1 MKDKKGFTLT
11 EILATLAILA
21 IVIAIA
27 VPSLNALIK
36 SFERKYYESLE
47 STVLSSAKNY
57 YKDHPEER
65 PTGILYSSAITING
79 LIKNKYIDSAKV
91 YKKNDECKGY
101 VLVVNEG
108 EGNYNYKTC
117 MVCNNDLKVKNE
129 DDKKYCA
136 YYDNGKSKDDATL
149 KLVTDNNNDSII
161 SDKDI
166 DTVVNSSK
174 AISDNL
180 EDSIDSLY
188 LPYAEDFVMNNHW
201 KKYIDYHLNKGIV
214 LKIDGLFETELS
226 NYKPINISNIV
237 LNPKLESDE
246 SEYEYHVTYK
256 TDENSNLSTI
266 DRIVIIKKI
275 GNASISN
282 TRLIN
287 PITLDDKLNRIS
299 FVNRKDTSVKQKFS
313 DNDWQ
318 DLIKDET
325 INDNNQY
332 RFKYKEKI
340 EEEEYFFY
348 SGATTVTLQATP
360 PTSNLCKT
368 GLVYNGSSQKIA
380 EAGIG
385 YSLTG
390 NEQTN
395 AGEYT
400 ITATLNPGYKWAD
413 NTTGKKTFNCS
424 ISKATPIINLSS
436 KSGSIL
442 NGKSGTFTATV
453 KSGIA
458 TTVSGNL
465 DVTSTVPQAAKATI
479 KNSKITG
486 ADNETG
492 KTVEITISG
501 VARGDSEIKINF
513 KPSDTTN
520 FNEANK
526 IYKVNIVGSAT
537 PPTSNLCKT
546 GLVYNGSSQKIA
558 EAGIGYSLTGNE
570 QTNAG
575 EYTITA
581 TLNPGYK
588 WADNTTGKKTF
599 NCSISKATPIINL
612 SSKSGSILNGKSGTF
627 TATVKSGIATTVSGN
642 LDVTS
647 TVPQAAKATIKN
659 SKITGADNETGKT
672 VEITIS
678 GVARGDSEIK
688 INFKPSDTTNFN
700 EANKIYKVNIVGSAT
715 PPTSNLCKTGLVYN
729 GSSQKIAEAGIGYSL
744 TGNEQKN
751 AGEYTITATLNPGYK
766 WNDNTTGDKTFNCS
780 ISKLEITLKSNDDS
794 KIYDSNPLKNS
805 RCYYV
810 GAARAANG
818 DTAKCGNKFNSF
830 TEVGIYDNEFE
841 PFVMDANNN
850 DVTSNYIINKQYG
863 KIKIGKLKINVKVVD
878 SSSNEY
884 TGDWT
889 NKDLTVKAE
898 VFADYDLNFE
908 IDSVKFDDVALNSS
922 GNNIYSKK
930 YTSSINKEI
939 QIKATTKSGAS
950 ATNTANIKV
959 DKEIPSIPTLSY
971 IKNKDGNSTSWK
983 RTDENQG
990 WTNADSISRTI
1001 KVTDSGE
1008 SGIREIQYRNCSYSI
1023 ANNEYNCGSA
1033 QKESTFGNCDTINGI
1048 ITCNY
1053 NIPNISGS
1061 ENIAQFRAVDNA
1073 GNESNWTS
1081 TQHIRF
1087 DTSKPLAPY
1096 LSADY
1101 KDRSQCQGIGTVC
1114 NSEWKKVG
1122 NYPMAYTGNTSINN
1136 FEAHAIIQK
1145 FTINNCTPCSIIQ
1158 GNDSSKLWSSP
1169 YSGIIKVEISN
1180 CSLYTDEPNTWN
1192 CNAPWET
1199 YSLTSVDNIN
1209 SIVGKIPWANYND
1222 NKYNNYAIKKAGYK
1236 TYFWIRFIDRAGN
1249 VGPSSAIYRNA

>member
-108 EGNYNYKTC
+108 EGKYNYKTC

-136 YYDNGKSKDDATL
+136 YDTGGSPKNDATL
-149 KLVTDNNNDSII
+149 KLVTGNDGNSII
-161 SDKDI
+161 NNENI

-180 EDSIDSLY
+180 KDSIDSLY

-237 LNPKLESDE
+237 LNPKLESDK
-246 SEYEYHVTYK
+246 SKYEYHVTYK
-256 TDENSNLSTI
+256 TDENNDLSKI

-287 PITLDDKLNRIS
+287 PITLDDDDKLNRIS
-299 FVNRKDTSVKQKFS
+299 FADGKDTSVKQKFS

-318 DLIKDET
+318 DLKKDET
-325 INDNNQY
+325 INNNNQY

-348 SGATTVTLQATP
+348 SGATTVTLQATS
-360 PTSNLCKT
+360 PTSDLCKT
-368 GLVYNGSSQKIA
+368 GLVYTGSSQIIA

-385 YSLTG
+385 YNLTD
-390 NEQTN
+390 NKQTN

-400 ITATLNPGYKWAD
+400 ITATLNPGYKWDD
-413 NTTGKKTFNCS
+413 NTTGDKTFNCS

-436 KSGSIL
+436 KSGNIL

-479 KNSKITG
+479 KNSKITD
-486 ADNETG
+486 ADNTTG

-513 KPSDTTN
+513 EPSDTTN
-520 FNEANK
+520 FNEANAT
-526 IYKVNIVGSAT
+526 YKVNIVGSAT
-537 PPTSNLCKT
+537 PPTSKLCKT
-546 GLVYNGSSQKIA
+546 GLVYDGSSQIIA

-575 EYTITA
+575 KYEITA
-581 TLNPGYK
+581 TLN
-588 WADNTTGKKTF
+588 D
-599 NCSISKATPIINL
+599 
-612 SSKSGSILNGKSGTF
+612 
-627 TATVKSGIATTVSGN
+627 
-642 LDVTS
+642 
-647 TVPQAAKATIKN
+647 
-659 SKITGADNETGKT
+659 
-672 VEITIS
+672 
-678 GVARGDSEIK
+678 
-688 INFKPSDTTNFN
+688 
-700 EANKIYKVNIVGSAT
+700 
-715 PPTSNLCKTGLVYN
+715 
-729 GSSQKIAEAGIGYSL
+729 
-744 TGNEQKN
+744 
-751 AGEYTITATLNPGYK
+751 GYK
-766 WNDNTTGDKTFNCS
+766 WNDNTTGVKTFKCS
-780 ISKLEITLKSNDDS
+780 ISPLEITLKSDDDS
-794 KIYDSNPLKNS
+794 KIYDGKSLKKS
-805 RCYYV
+805 TCYYV
-810 GAARAANG
+810 GTARAANG

-841 PFVMDANNN
+841 PNVKDANNN

-939 QIKATTKSGAS
+939 QIKATTNSGAS
-950 ATNTANIKV
+950 AESKTKLQI
-959 DKEIPSIPTLSY
+959 DKINPSFPTLEYYKENDYSSDKLDLERYSY
-971 IKNKDGNSTSWK
+971 INSINGARIIWSNSNYLYRTISTYETGGSGIKGFQWSNDVSVCGGTSTS
-983 RTDENQG
+983 
-990 WTNADSISRTI
+990 S
-1001 KVTDSGE
+1001 
-1008 SGIREIQYRNCSYSI
+1008 
-1023 ANNEYNCGSA
+1023 EYGPEPVS
-1033 QKESTFGNCDTINGI
+1033 
-1048 ITCNY
+1048 
-1053 NIPNISGS
+1053 NISLGS
-1061 ENIAQFRAVDNA
+1061 NGFVSAHIDYVLSQKNSACFRAIDNA
-1073 GNESNWTS
+1073 GNVSNWS
-1081 TQHIRF
+1081 QRHDVDF
-1087 DTSKPLAPY
+1087 DRVAPY
-1096 LSADY
+1096 VAAF
-1101 KDRSQCQGIGTVC
+1101 G
-1114 NSEWKKVG
+1114 
-1122 NYPMAYTGNTSINN
+1122 YT
-1136 FEAHAIIQK
+1136 
-1145 FTINNCTPCSIIQ
+1145 
-1158 GNDSSKLWSSP
+1158 
-1169 YSGIIKVEISN
+1169 
-1180 CSLYTDEPNTWN
+1180 
-1192 CNAPWET
+1192 
-1199 YSLTSVDNIN
+1199 
-1209 SIVGKIPWANYND
+1209 
-1222 NKYNNYAIKKAGYK
+1222 NNYAAICGKDNYCSTEWFTSSAYADGRITNNTKTAFIQQNIKIIGKCSICTPIMVGDKVSSGIKYFRIKACKAK
-1236 TYFWIRFIDRAGN
+1236 TGCGNWGQIQTLDKLDDLQSVVPKLPSGKYCDDGSGCNGIDTYYWIKFGDFAGN
-1249 VGPSSAIYRNA
+1249 WCNSALGFKRKVS